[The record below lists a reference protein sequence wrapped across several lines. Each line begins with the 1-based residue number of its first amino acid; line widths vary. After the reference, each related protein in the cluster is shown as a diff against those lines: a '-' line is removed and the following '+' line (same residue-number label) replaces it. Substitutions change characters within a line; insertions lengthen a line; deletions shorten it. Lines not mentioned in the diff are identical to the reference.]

1 MEFCFTFELTRNRY
15 KLSYGSQFNLKQVD
29 LKHVDMFKTEHIN
42 KHNLMKIDQCFEAY
56 RIFVKGRLNKDDKD
70 NTVNT
75 Y

>member
-1 MEFCFTFELTRNRY
+1 MDFCFTFEFTRDKY
-15 KLSYGSQFNLKQVD
+15 KLSYGSQFNLKQDD
-29 LKHVDMFKTEHIN
+29 LKHADMFKIEHIS

-56 RIFVKGRLNKDDKD
+56 RIFVKGKLNKDDKD